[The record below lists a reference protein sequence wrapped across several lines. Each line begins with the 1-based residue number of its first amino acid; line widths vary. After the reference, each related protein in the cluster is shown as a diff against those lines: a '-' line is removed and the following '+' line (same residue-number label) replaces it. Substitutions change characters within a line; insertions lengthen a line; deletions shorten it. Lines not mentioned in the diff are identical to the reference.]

1 VRPRYCE
8 ESIWTLGA
16 EDLRSTVRSDLQ
28 RDDEIVPAY
37 VVVKIPQLSGDK
49 SSWPCTEAATRSPTS
64 GSRSA
69 LEGAGRPSG
78 LPTQAGGLCTYGP
91 WWETVSPMPANNLR
105 ELFVHDLED
114 VYYAEQELLEALE
127 DLEEQTETQEFAQA
141 FADHRDETQGHLDR
155 LEEVFEML
163 DMEPEVEECE
173 GIEGLV
179 EEHEGFVEEEDPSQE
194 VLDLHNLVAAQ
205 KTEHYE
211 IAAYGNLALI
221 ADRLG
226 MDEAGDLLHEN
237 LEEEQETLD
246 ELSSFV
252 DDYDYGRVT
261 EQPAD

>member
-1 VRPRYCE
+1 VEVE
-8 ESIWTLGA
+8 ELPLG
-16 EDLRSTVRSDLQ
+16 LFLV
-28 RDDEIVPAY
+28 DE
-37 VVVKIPQLSGDK
+37 
-49 SSWPCTEAATRSPTS
+49 
-64 GSRSA
+64 
-69 LEGAGRPSG
+69 
-78 LPTQAGGLCTYGP
+78 GP
-91 WWETVSPMPANNLR
+91 V
-105 ELFVHDLED
+105 
-114 VYYAEQELLEALE
+114 LLEQSLDALT
-127 DLEEQTETQEFAQA
+127 L
-141 FADHRDETQGHLDR
+141 LD
-155 LEEVFEML
+155 FGFH
-163 DMEPEVEECE
+163 VEECE

-237 LEEEQETLD
+237 LEEEQETLE